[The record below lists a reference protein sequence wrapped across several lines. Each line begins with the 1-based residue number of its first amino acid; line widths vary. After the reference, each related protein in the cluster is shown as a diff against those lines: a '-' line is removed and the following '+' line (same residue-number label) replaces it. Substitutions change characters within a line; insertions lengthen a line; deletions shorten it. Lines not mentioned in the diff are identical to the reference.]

1 MISEIIKVIQSDEW
15 KGVSQNMEIAK
26 GKYKIVSTWGDV
38 WKYIKR
44 IAKWPKK

>member
-1 MISEIIKVIQSDEW
+1 MISEIIKAIQSDEW

-26 GKYKIVSTWGDV
+26 GKYATINTWGGV

-44 IAKWPKK
+44 LIKWPRK